1 MKTIAVL
8 SQKGGAGKT
17 TLAIHL
23 ADEAT
28 AQGKR
33 VLLMDL
39 DPQGSAV
46 LWGRARGERAP
57 DISPVHEAAFPSE
70 VRRAEAEGYDF
81 LFIDT
86 SPHSDRGALLAARA
100 AKLVLVP
107 CRPAMFDLGAIEATL
122 DLCRLA
128 RSPAV
133 VVVNAAPTRSKVVG
147 EATEA
152 ITQAGGEVCPIIIR
166 QRVAFQHGLSD
177 GRTAREFEPG
187 GSAASEI
194 ECLLEYLNTR
204 LQEDTETR

>member
-17 TLAIHL
+17 TLAVHL

-46 LWGRARGERAP
+46 LWGRARGDRAP

-133 VVVNAAPTRSKVVG
+133 VVVNAATD
-147 EATEA
+147 A
-152 ITQAGGEVCPIIIR
+152 ITQAGG
-166 QRVAFQHGLSD
+166 
-177 GRTAREFEPG
+177 
-187 GSAASEI
+187 
-194 ECLLEYLNTR
+194 
-204 LQEDTETR
+204 